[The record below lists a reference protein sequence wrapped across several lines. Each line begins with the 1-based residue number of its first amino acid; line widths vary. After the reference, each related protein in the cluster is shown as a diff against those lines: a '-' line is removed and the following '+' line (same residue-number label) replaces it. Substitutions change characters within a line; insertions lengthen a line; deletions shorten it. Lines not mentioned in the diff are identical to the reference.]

1 MSTKKILILCG
12 KSSSGKDSTM
22 QKLISDYPKE
32 FTSIV
37 SHTSRPQRINEI
49 HGREYF
55 FTSTTEIEAI
65 ATVESREY
73 FPAEGGKWTYA
84 ISEEE
89 LLTKLNGSK
98 VPVVILDLQGTMEM
112 NRYLRKMYGNSID
125 ITVINIES
133 GSLTRL
139 WRSFKRQKYNL
150 KSLKEIFRRL
160 KADDKDFR
168 DVHLYAHFT
177 IENRRGCLKEVTNNI
192 RSIVMWDKYNCGGC

>member
-12 KSSSGKDSTM
+12 KSSSGKDSAM
-22 QKLISDYPKE
+22 QRLISDFPHE

-37 SHTSRPQRINEI
+37 SHTTRPQRVNEI
-49 HGREYF
+49 NGREYYF
-55 FTSTTEIEAI
+55 VSEHEIESI

-84 ISEEE
+84 IAEEE
-89 LLTKLNGSK
+89 LITKLNSNK

-112 NRYLRKMYGNSID
+112 KWYLRKLYGNSID
-125 ITVINIES
+125 ITIINIEA
-133 GSLTRL
+133 GGLTRL

-168 DVHLYAHFT
+168 DVQSLAHFT
-177 IENRRGCLKEVTNNI
+177 IENRRGCLREVVISI
-192 RSIVMWDKYNCGGC
+192 RGIIMWDKVGG